1 MREIVLDT
9 ETTGLKFSENHRIIE
24 IAALEIIDFLPTGKK
39 FHKYINPQRDVPESS
54 VNIHGIT
61 EKFLEDKPLFKEIAD
76 EFLRFVGSDNIIAH
90 NAPFDIGFLNFEL
103 QKCSRDNLLNLST
116 DTVILARE
124 KFPGQSVSLDALC
137 KRFSI
142 DNTQREKH
150 SATIDAELLARVYI
164 ELNDAREP
172 SLNLAVDVEDNMID
186 TDFNISLLQER
197 NLGSRVT
204 KEEKQLHDEF
214 IETLGKDAVWKKIRN
229 E

>member
-61 EKFLEDKPLFKEIAD
+61 EKFLEGKPFFKEIAD

-103 QKCSRDNLLNLST
+103 QKCSRDILLNSSI

-137 KRFSI
+137 KRLSI

-150 SATIDAELLARVYI
+150 SAIIDAELLARVYI

-172 SLNLAVDVEDNMID
+172 SLNLAVDIEDNMID
-186 TDFNISLLQER
+186 TDFNIALLQER

-204 KEEKQLHDEF
+204 KEEEQLHDEF
-214 IETLGKDAVWKKIRN
+214 VETLGKDAVWKKI
-229 E
+229 